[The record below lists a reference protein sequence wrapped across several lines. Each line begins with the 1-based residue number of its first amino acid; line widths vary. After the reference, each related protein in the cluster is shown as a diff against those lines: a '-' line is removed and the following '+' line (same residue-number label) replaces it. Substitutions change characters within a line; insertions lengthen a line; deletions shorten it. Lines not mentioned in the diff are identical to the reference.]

1 MRAPGGCAAAAGT
14 VIPARRGQAPVAAED
29 APVRLA
35 KKLRALAEEAD
46 HEGILAMADKAIG
59 ADPRMAAAHAAR
71 SRALWAMDRPDE
83 AAEAIRTA
91 VGLGPSG
98 ADELALCADA
108 YYWGDDYKESAR
120 YCAMALELDPG
131 DEVARALLINA
142 LAGADAPFGDIL
154 ECCDGGIE
162 RNPTSTRFW
171 AEKAD
176 RLLDMG
182 RLDEAMACAD
192 EGIKGCG
199 TGVVPG
205 PENSLYAT
213 KALALRSLDRHE
225 EAVKVL
231 DEAIGAGD
239 DGGYVRA
246 CRSDSLYKLGRHEEA
261 LEGADEAVKR
271 MRYSAY
277 TQYARVGPL
286 IGLGRLKEAL
296 KGVSRVLELDP
307 RMPEAAGI
315 KAYLLAELGRPGEA
329 LEIYDGPAGKI
340 MGYVERQLGRATAL
354 SRMGLHAEAA
364 KSCAVA
370 ARRSPGLALLHHARG
385 VELAE
390 AGQDK
395 KAVRS
400 FRRSL
405 KIDPGMAI
413 SRAAMASSLL
423 ALGRY
428 AEAFRA
434 ARRAVT
440 GDDTGI
446 AQARVIDAMGPSEMH
461 KVEAG
466 RRAYIAQARVVGGIA
481 LERMGRGG
489 DSLAWFNGAIR
500 ADPKNWHGYMG
511 RAGALYRMGR
521 AGAALRCCDRA
532 VEAGASP
539 AYAYEQKAK
548 IFSNLGRH
556 KESLASIDKALGIE
570 PDNAGMLI
578 TRANALSSMDRVEE
592 AEECVS
598 RAIGLEQGNVEAL
611 TVKAALLVRL
621 GRTGEAQ
628 ACVDRAI
635 SVDPHSA
642 DAHAMGVFSVI
653 QTDPAEAVQRW
664 VAAKKACPG
673 IAGLVGEKIAA
684 HMDAAAEAAAGRR
697 VAGGG

>member
-1 MRAPGGCAAAAGT
+1 M
-14 VIPARRGQAPVAAED
+14 AAED
-29 APVRLA
+29 APAGLA
-35 KKLRALAEEAD
+35 KKLRAAAKVGGYDDMLAAADEA
-46 HEGILAMADKAIG
+46 IR
-59 ADPRMAAAHAAR
+59 ADPRLAAAHAAR

-91 VGLGPSG
+91 VGLGPGG

-108 YYWGDDYKESAR
+108 YYRGDDYKESAR
-120 YCAMALELDPG
+120 YGAMAIELDPD
-131 DEVARALLINA
+131 DEDARTLLINA

-154 ECCDGGIE
+154 KCCDEGIG
-162 RNPTSTRFW
+162 RNPTSTKFW

-176 RLLDMG
+176 RLLDMN
-182 RLDEAMACAD
+182 RLDEAIACAD
-192 EGIKGCG
+192 EGIKRCG

-205 PENSLYAT
+205 PESSLYAT
-213 KALALRSLDRHE
+213 KALALRSLGRHA
-225 EAVKVL
+225 EAVGVL

-246 CRSDSLYKLGRHEEA
+246 YRSDSLYKLGRHEEA

-277 TQYARVGPL
+277 TQHARVGPL
-286 IGLGRLKEAL
+286 MGLGRLKEAL
-296 KGVSRVLELDP
+296 EGVSKVLELDP

-315 KAYLLAELGRPGEA
+315 KAHLLAELGRPGEA
-329 LEIYDGPAGKI
+329 LEIYDGPAGSL
-340 MGYVERQLGRATAL
+340 MGHVERQLGRATAL
-354 SRMGLHAEAA
+354 SRMGCHDEAA
-364 KSCAVA
+364 KACAVA
-370 ARRSPGLALLHHARG
+370 ARRSPGLALLHHVRG

-390 AGQDK
+390 ADQDK

-434 ARRAVT
+434 ARRAVA
-440 GDDTGI
+440 GGGTGI
-446 AQARVIDAMGPSEMH
+446 TQASVVDAIGPSEMR
-461 KVEAG
+461 KVEEAG
-466 RRAYIAQARVVGGIA
+466 RSACIAQARVVGGIA

-489 DSLAWFNGAIR
+489 DSLAWFKRAIR
-500 ADPKNWHGYMG
+500 ANPKDWYAYMG

-539 AYAYEQKAK
+539 AYAYQEKAK

-556 KESLASIDKALGIE
+556 GESLASIDKALGIE
-570 PDNAGMLI
+570 PDNAGMLT
-578 TRANALSSMDRVEE
+578 TRANVLSNMDRVEE
-592 AEECVS
+592 AEECIS

-611 TVKAALLVRL
+611 TVKAALMVRL
-621 GRTGEAQ
+621 GRTGEAE

-642 DAHAMGVFSVI
+642 DAHAMGVLSVI

-697 VAGGG
+697 AAGGG